1 MAETNLKA
9 VSQVGSFP
17 TVSPTVRITD
27 ASELAKVAV
36 KGASSTNLATQ
47 LAAITPGHSTM
58 RGTVLIGSVRPGE
71 WLYIGPLDAVGAA
84 VADLDLAGHTAVT
97 DVTHARSAVRI
108 TGSSAADLLARCCS
122 LDFAD
127 AMFPDEATATGS
139 VASVRCDIVRNDLEM
154 ENSYMLVFDRSYSEY
169 LTRIL
174 NELVQEFAG

>member
-1 MAETNLKA
+1 MAEINVKA

-27 ASELAKVAV
+27 ASELAKVVV
-36 KGASSTNLATQ
+36 KGAPTTNLATQ

-58 RGTVLIGSVRPGE
+58 RGTVLIGSVRPGD
-71 WLYIGPLDAVGAA
+71 WLYVGPLDGVAAA

-108 TGSSAADLLARCCS
+108 TGSSAVDLLSRCCS

-127 AMFPDEATATGS
+127 AMFPEGAAATGA
-139 VASVRCDIVRNDLEM
+139 VAAVRCDVVRNDLEM
-154 ENSYMLVFDRSYSEY
+154 EPSYLLVFDRSYSEY
-169 LTRIL
+169 MTRTL
-174 NELVQEFAG
+174 NELVQEFAV